1 MAPSQRTFRP
11 PSLLGNCPRRCAGSN
26 LCNLCLRGLRLFR
39 NGLSSV
45 GVSHYSVRTMT
56 GRWKLGGTISET
68 LLIVLFAG
76 VCQGWAQNVENPHAS
91 VADVARCQARF
102 LSTTD
107 PLLLEARTGLRSCAA
122 MPFAPPPVGRMI
134 IPRRYLLGS
143 SGPINPNE
151 GPATRPYRAF
161 EERIT
166 AGAAQF
172 LATGSHRE
180 SASAL
185 DQIDAWAKAGAL
197 LDYSRDESQQA
208 WFQVEWTL
216 CSAAITDSVLV
227 NDSNLDP
234 AKQQEITSWLVAV
247 CRKDL
252 SFERVGDAGNN
263 HLYWRALAAMAV
275 GVTASETDLYRHA
288 ISVYKKAINEVDAN
302 GAFPKEM
309 ARHEYAIHYQG
320 FALQPLVTI
329 AQFASRQGLDLYSYK
344 NAQGRTLRDAIVF
357 FGRAVDDPA
366 LVRPYTADPQSA
378 HFSPEDFAS
387 FAFWRARFGTEGLP
401 PSIANALLH
410 PVATSR
416 IGYTTI
422 MAAQ

>member
-1 MAPSQRTFRP
+1 MMI
-11 PSLLGNCPRRCAGSN
+11 GS
-26 LCNLCLRGLRLFR
+26 
-39 NGLSSV
+39 
-45 GVSHYSVRTMT
+45 
-56 GRWKLGGTISET
+56 WKLGRPNSEV
-68 LLIVLFAG
+68 LLIALLVG
-76 VCQGWAQNVENPHAS
+76 VCQCRSQNVENPHAS
-91 VADVARCQARF
+91 VVDVAVCQAKL

-107 PLLLEARTGLRSCAA
+107 PLLLEATTGLPSSESI
-122 MPFAPPPVGRMI
+122 PFAPPPQGRMI
-134 IPRRYLLGS
+134 IPKRYLSGS
-143 SGPINPNE
+143 SGPINPDE

-172 LATGSHRE
+172 LATGSHKE

-216 CSAAITDSVLV
+216 CSAAITESVLV
-227 NDSNLDP
+227 NDPTLDP
-234 AKQQEITSWLVAV
+234 AKQREIASWLVAV
-247 CRKDL
+247 CRRDL
-252 SFERVGDAGNN
+252 SFERIGDAGNN
-263 HLYWRALAAMAV
+263 HLYWRALGAMAV
-275 GVTASETDLYRHA
+275 GVTASQTDLFRHA
-288 ISVYKKAINEVDAN
+288 ILVYKGAIDEVDAN

-320 FALQPLVTI
+320 FALEPLVTI
-329 AQFASRQGLDLYSYK
+329 AQFAGRQGIDLYSYK
-344 NAQGRTLRDAIVF
+344 NSRGRTLRDAIVF

-366 LVRPYTADPQSA
+366 LVRPYTADLQSTP
-378 HFSPEDFAS
+378 FSPGDIAPL
-387 FAFWRARFGTEGLP
+387 AFWRARFGMEGFP
-401 PSIANALLH
+401 PSIAKALLH

>member
-1 MAPSQRTFRP
+1 MT
-11 PSLLGNCPRRCAGSN
+11 AGSQ
-26 LCNLCLRGLRLFR
+26 
-39 NGLSSV
+39 
-45 GVSHYSVRTMT
+45 YSLRTMT
-56 GRWKLGGTISET
+56 APWKLGHLNSRI
-68 LLIVLFAG
+68 LLIASLVG
-76 VCQGWAQNVENPHAS
+76 VCEGRSQNVENPRAS
-91 VADVARCQARF
+91 LVDVARCQAKL
-102 LSTTD
+102 LSATD
-107 PLLLEARTGLRSCAA
+107 PLLTEAKRGLPSCAG

-134 IPRRYLLGS
+134 IPKRYLSGS

-151 GPATRPYRAF
+151 GIATRPYQAF

-172 LATGSHRE
+172 LATGSHEE

-197 LDYSRDESQQA
+197 LDYDRDESQQA

-227 NDSNLDP
+227 NDSTLDP
-234 AKQQEITSWLVAV
+234 AKQREIKTWLLAV

-263 HLYWRALAAMAV
+263 HLYWRGLAAMAV
-275 GVTASETDLYRHA
+275 GVTASDADLFRHA
-288 ISVYKKAINEVDAN
+288 ISVYKKAVDEIDAN

-329 AQFASRQGLDLYSYK
+329 AQFASRQGIDLYSYR

-357 FGRAVDDPA
+357 FGRAVDDPV
-366 LVRPYTADPQSA
+366 LVRPYTADSQST
-378 HFSPEDFAS
+378 HFSPGDFAPL
-387 FAFWRARFGTEGLP
+387 AFWRARFGTEGFP
-401 PSIANALLH
+401 QSISNALLH

>member
-1 MAPSQRTFRP
+1 LDAV
-11 PSLLGNCPRRCAGSN
+11 
-26 LCNLCLRGLRLFR
+26 CL
-39 NGLSSV
+39 
-45 GVSHYSVRTMT
+45 YPIRTMT
-56 GRWKLGGTISET
+56 GSWKLCRSKTGT
-68 LLIVLFAG
+68 LLIALLVG
-76 VCQGWAQNVENPHAS
+76 VCQGRSQNVENSRAS
-91 VADVARCQARF
+91 VFDVALCQAKL
-102 LSTTD
+102 LSTSD
-107 PLLLEARTGLRSCAA
+107 PLLLEAKAGLPSCAG
-122 MPFAPPPVGRMI
+122 MPFAPPPAGRMI
-134 IPRRYLLGS
+134 IPKRYLSGS
-143 SGPINPNE
+143 SGPINPKE
-151 GPATRPYRAF
+151 PPATRPYEAF
-161 EERIT
+161 EQRIT

-185 DQIDAWAKAGAL
+185 DQIDAWARAGAL

-227 NDSNLDP
+227 NDSTLDP
-234 AKQQEITSWLVAV
+234 AKQQEIASWLVAV

-275 GVTASETDLYRHA
+275 GVTASDSDLYRHA
-288 ISVYKKAINEVDAN
+288 ISVYKKAIDEVDAN
-302 GAFPKEM
+302 GALPKEM

-329 AQFASRQGLDLYSYK
+329 AQFASRQGIDLYSYK
-344 NAQGRTLRDAIVF
+344 NAQGRSLRDAIVF
-357 FGRAVDDPA
+357 FGRAVDDPV
-366 LVRPYTADPQSA
+366 LVKPYTADPQST
-378 HFSPEDFAS
+378 HFSPGDIAPL
-387 FAFWRARFGTEGLP
+387 AFWRAKFGTGGLP
-401 PSIANALLH
+401 PSIAKALLN
-410 PVATSR
+410 PLATSR